1 MKISYHAV
9 PVAPSAVTPQS
20 GSPNRKLKN
29 PSQRGGNTRLAAFM
43 LVEVVV
49 SFAIMG
55 ILFIG
60 LFSGL
65 AWGFTMAQWSRENAR
80 ATQVMV
86 DKMEQF
92 RLFTWSDLTS
102 GNVQSSFSEP
112 LYETPDGV
120 SQGIN
125 YTGVVTVARAPITEG
140 YAAKMR
146 LVTVQLNWLSGGL
159 SHTREISTLVAE
171 NGLQKYLW

>member
-1 MKISYHAV
+1 
-9 PVAPSAVTPQS
+9 
-20 GSPNRKLKN
+20 
-29 PSQRGGNTRLAAFM
+29 
-43 LVEVVV
+43 
-49 SFAIMG
+49 
-55 ILFIG
+55 
-60 LFSGL
+60 
-65 AWGFTMAQWSRENAR
+65 
-80 ATQVMV
+80 
-86 DKMEQF
+86 
-92 RLFTWSDLTS
+92 
-102 GNVQSSFSEP
+102 
-112 LYETPDGV
+112 V